1 MPNGLGISFAPGADD
16 QQRQQ
21 QGGTAPSGVPP
32 LQTAIRLLSL
42 RLPRVGGA
50 NALAPGPLLQSAGG
64 AGLQGAL
71 SGGAGGIGGGGP
83 LTLEQLLLRL
93 FGPGSALGRPGG
105 PVSAP
110 GGGFTGNAGGGQ
122 GFMGAPIYAPPPRI
136 IPGGGTPQPEPPI
149 DRTRP
154 GTDAGTYQP
163 GPYQPGPYQPGPS
176 VPAPSLPTWPGPAE
190 PPIDRTRPGT
200 DAGTYQPGPYSRG
213 RGPDLSDILS
223 RYR

>member
-1 MPNGLGISFAPGADD
+1 MPNGFGLSFVPGADD

-21 QGGTAPSGVPP
+21 QQGTAPSGVPP

-93 FGPGSALGRPGG
+93 FGPGSSLGAPDRMLLGG
-105 PVSAP
+105 V
-110 GGGFTGNAGGGQ
+110 TGNAGGGQ
-122 GFMGAPIYAPPPRI
+122 GFMGAPSYAPTPRI
-136 IPGGGTPQPEPPI
+136 IPGGGTPPPEPPI
-149 DRTRP
+149 ARVQP

-163 GPYQPGPYQPGPS
+163 GPYSPGPT
-176 VPAPSLPTWPGPAE
+176 VPEPSLPTWPGPVA
-190 PPIDRTRPGT
+190 PSIDRTRPGN